1 MNRKRREYLTL
12 LALGTAGTVAGC
24 ASDDEEGELEPV
36 DDDIN
41 GEDNGNEEVDTDNDG
56 VDEGDDELRQTD
68 LSFGDVVEH
77 PDGFHIT
84 PFEPTIIESFE
95 IETFDEMETIEPENE
110 QFVFIEIEIENLS
123 DSTLETPNALDF
135 RTIVDGTQYERESLG
150 ADQPDDFERYPSL
163 ETLAPG
169 STVSGELV
177 FDTVSGDVELFY
189 SGLTEDFDEVEAIW
203 S

>member
-1 MNRKRREYLTL
+1 MV
-12 LALGTAGTVAGC
+12 ALGAAGTLSGC

-36 DDDIN
+36 DDNTD
-41 GEDNGNEEVDTDNDG
+41 GEDNGNDGADTDNDG
-56 VDEGDDELRQTD
+56 VDEEEDDELRYMD
-68 LSFGDVVEH
+68 LSFGDAVEH
-77 PDGFHIT
+77 PDGFHLT

-110 QFVFIEIEIENLS
+110 QFVFIELEIENVS

-135 RTIVDGTQYERESLG
+135 RTIVEGDQYERASL
-150 ADQPDDFERYPSL
+150 AAEQPDDYERYPSL

-169 STVSGELV
+169 STVSGELI
-177 FDTVSGDVELFY
+177 FDTASGDVELFY